1 MKVTKIKAG
10 HYSVGDGRRI
20 IKSGAQWYIYKGNGE
35 IDFGPVPTLASAKEY
50 VSTGSISLNEH
61 EMASK
66 YGRKQSKKEFNAYM
80 AAEAKNGNF
89 APLIL
94 TLVVLFC
101 FALIATLMSQR

>member
-50 VSTGSISLNEH
+50 VSTGSISLTSMRWLPNME
-61 EMASK
+61 ESK
-66 YGRKQSKKEFNAYM
+66 VRRSLMPIWQLKRKMEIS
-80 AAEAKNGNF
+80 
-89 APLIL
+89 LL
-94 TLVVLFC
+94 
-101 FALIATLMSQR
+101 